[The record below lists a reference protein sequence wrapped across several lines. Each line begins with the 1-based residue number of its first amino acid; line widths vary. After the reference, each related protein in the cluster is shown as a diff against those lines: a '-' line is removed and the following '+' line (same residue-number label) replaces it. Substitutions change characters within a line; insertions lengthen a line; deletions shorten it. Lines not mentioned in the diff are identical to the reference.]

1 MTEISRASLF
11 GRLNP
16 TALKGIETATS
27 FCKMRGNPYVELIH
41 WLHVLLQESRNDL
54 AAIRSAFT
62 VDDTKLARD
71 VVAALDALPRGAS
84 AISDFSPQIEEAIE
98 KGWLYASLQFSAS
111 RVRTGHLLFGML
123 KTPTLKNALFA
134 ISPEFRKMQVEKL
147 GAEFENICAS
157 SIETTQIDAGPSAA
171 GSGGSDAGGGPVGEG
186 EALAKFS
193 IDLTEKA
200 RSGEIDKIVGRDA
213 EIRQVVDIL
222 LRRRQ
227 NNPIL
232 VGEAGV
238 GKTAVAEGFAR
249 RIVDGDVPPVLQ
261 GVTVRS
267 LDIGL
272 LQAGASVKGEFEK
285 RLRQVI
291 DEVESSTKPIILF
304 IDEAHTLVGAGGQAG
319 TGDAANLLKPALARG
334 RLRTIAATTYAE
346 YRQYF
351 EKDPALTR
359 RFQTVDVGE
368 PDTENAVAMLRSV
381 APMME
386 KHHDVVLL
394 DEAVEAAVKLSQRYV
409 PARQL
414 PDKAV
419 SLLDTACARVAVSQ
433 HAVPAQVEDR
443 RRRVELLEVEREIAA
458 REQAGQYREDDRV
471 AKIDELLID
480 ARAEC
485 TEAETKWEAEKV
497 ALDGVKAARDA
508 LAAAASAAIDPQEG
522 GGLEAAPAVEPAENG
537 GPEAAPP
544 ADTAALKADLD
555 AALEAMKAAQGD
567 APMVFGVADADAVA
581 SVVGDW
587 TGIPVGRMVK
597 NEIASVLTIA
607 DQLKTRVIGQDD
619 AMDAIAKRIQTSRA
633 KLDNPNKPVGVFMLC
648 GPSGVG
654 KTETAHVLSELLYS
668 GDDSLIVIN
677 MSEFQEAHTVST
689 LKGAPAG
696 YVGYG
701 QGGVLTEAVRRRPYS
716 VVHFQFSDMDILF
729 YGQAVDDANRVFREF
744 WNHQLSYSVQQ
755 WLKMDETASMEKLR
769 DEYINLLEKP
779 DITAEQLKKAEKRL
793 AVKLKAQNLHWA
805 KAYFV
810 ADSPAKITGDAK
822 PEQLIYHQMIE
833 LIGFPTQ
840 KMELVSAYFVPTQLG
855 TDYLGQFADRGV
867 EIRVITNSFMAN
879 DIAVVHA
886 YYQKYRPELLKKG
899 IRLYEFKHVL
909 KRNKR
914 TWYEIATGHV
924 IPAKNKNSSSLHAKF
939 FDVDGKV
946 FVGSFNFDPRSAQ
959 LNTEVG
965 LVIES
970 VELQQQISQNLD
982 HHLPRIAYEVKL
994 NEQRELIW
1002 LEQESNGQ
1010 IKVHQQEPEMTSFQR
1025 WMMKLVSYLP
1035 FEWMM

>member
-16 TALKGIETATS
+16 TALKAIETATS

-41 WLHVLLQESRNDL
+41 WLHVLSQDPQNDI
-54 AAIRSAFT
+54 AVVRRAFA

-71 VVAALDALPRGAS
+71 LVAALDSLPRGAS
-84 AISDFSPQIEEAIE
+84 SISDFSPQIEEAIE
-98 KGWLYASLQFSAS
+98 KGWIYASLQFSAS
-111 RVRTGHLLFGML
+111 RVRTGHLLYGML
-123 KTPTLKNALFA
+123 KTTTLKNALFG
-134 ISPEFRKMQVEKL
+134 ISSEFRKLQAERL
-147 GAEFENICAS
+147 GNEFERITGGS
-157 SIETTQIDAGPSAA
+157 SETTQVDVGPSAVGTSA
-171 GSGGSDAGGGPVGEG
+171 QPGSEPFGDSG
-186 EALAKFS
+186 ALERFS
-193 IDLTEKA
+193 VDLTA
-200 RSGEIDKIVGRDA
+200 RAREGKIDRIVGRDA

-249 RIVDGDVPPVLQ
+249 RVVDGDVPPSLA
-261 GVTVRS
+261 GVTVRA

-285 RLRQVI
+285 RLRDVI
-291 DEVESSTKPIILF
+291 DEVEASPKPIILF

-334 RLRTIAATTYAE
+334 LLRTIAATTYAE

-359 RFQTVDVGE
+359 RFQTVDVRE
-368 PDTENAVAMLRSV
+368 PDTDNAIAMLRSV

-433 HAVPAQVEDR
+433 HSVPAQVEDR
-443 RRRVELLEVEREIAA
+443 RRRVELLEVEREVAA
-458 REQAGQYREDDRV
+458 REQAGQYRSDDRV

-480 ARAEC
+480 ALAERDS
-485 TEAETKWEAEKV
+485 AETKWHAEKQ
-497 ALDGVKAARDA
+497 ALNRVKAARDA
-508 LAAAASAAIDPQEG
+508 LAQQENPAASTAEGDVEGEAEASGKPIDIAAF
-522 GGLEAAPAVEPAENG
+522 
-537 GPEAAPP
+537 
-544 ADTAALKADLD
+544 KADLD
-555 AALEAMKAAQGD
+555 AAIAAMKEVQCD

-597 NEIASVLTIA
+597 DEIASVLTIA

-654 KTETAHVLSELLYS
+654 KTETALVLSELLYS

-716 VVHFQFSDMDILF
+716 VVLLDEVEKAHPDVHEMFFQVFDKGFMNDSEGRFIDFKNTLILLTSNVGTDLITTMSEDEEMKPASEALAQALRPDLLKVF
-729 YGQAVDDANRVFREF
+729 PPALLGRLIVLPYYPLSPAMLKGIVRLQLNRIVKRFQENQGIVFNYGQDVVDLIVSRCNEV
-744 WNHQLSYSVQQ
+744 
-755 WLKMDETASMEKLR
+755 AS
-769 DEYINLLEKP
+769 
-779 DITAEQLKKAEKRL
+779 
-793 AVKLKAQNLHWA
+793 
-805 KAYFV
+805 
-810 ADSPAKITGDAK
+810 G
-822 PEQLIYHQMIE
+822 
-833 LIGFPTQ
+833 G
-840 KMELVSAYFVPTQLG
+840 
-855 TDYLGQFADRGV
+855 
-867 EIRVITNSFMAN
+867 RVIDAILTNTML
-879 DIAVVHA
+879 
-886 YYQKYRPELLKKG
+886 PEISVLLLDKQMNG
-899 IRLYEFKHVL
+899 DELGAIDVCVEGDEFSYHL
-909 KRNKR
+909 
-914 TWYEIATGHV
+914 I
-924 IPAKNKNSSSLHAKF
+924 NSK
-939 FDVDGKV
+939 DW
-946 FVGSFNFDPRSAQ
+946 RS
-959 LNTEVG
+959 
-965 LVIES
+965 
-970 VELQQQISQNLD
+970 
-982 HHLPRIAYEVKL
+982 
-994 NEQRELIW
+994 NE
-1002 LEQESNGQ
+1002 
-1010 IKVHQQEPEMTSFQR
+1010 H
-1025 WMMKLVSYLP
+1025 
-1035 FEWMM
+1035 

>member
-16 TALKGIETATS
+16 TALKAIETATS
-27 FCKMRGNPYVELIH
+27 FCKMRGNPYVEMIH
-41 WLHVLLQESRNDL
+41 WLHVLLQEPRNDVG
-54 AAIRSAFT
+54 AIRSAFAI
-62 VDDTKLARD
+62 DDAKLARD
-71 VVAALDALPRGAS
+71 IVAAMDVLPRGAS
-84 AISDFSPQIEEAIE
+84 AISDFAPQIEEAIE
-98 KGWLYASLQFSAS
+98 KGWIYASLQFSAS

-123 KTPTLKNALFA
+123 KTPTLRNALFA
-134 ISPEFRKMQVEKL
+134 ISSEFRKVQVEKL
-147 GAEFENICAS
+147 GVDFEKICGS
-157 SIETTQIDAGPSAA
+157 SHETTQFDAGPVAVEGGDGAVGSA
-171 GSGGSDAGGGPVGEG
+171 GEG
-186 EALAKFS
+186 EALGRFS
-193 IDLTEKA
+193 LDLTQKA

-249 RIVDGDVPPVLQ
+249 RIVDGDVPPVLR
-261 GVTVRS
+261 GVTVRA

-291 DEVESSTKPIILF
+291 DEVEASPKPIILF

-368 PDTENAVAMLRSV
+368 PDAENAIAMLRSI

-458 REQAGQYREDDRV
+458 REQAAQYRNDDRV
-471 AKIDELLID
+471 AKIYELLIE
-480 ARAEC
+480 ARATC
-485 TEAETKWEAEKV
+485 VEAEAKWECEKA
-497 ALDGVKAARDA
+497 ALERVKAARDA
-508 LAAAASAAIDPQEG
+508 RAAAATAAEVG
-522 GGLEAAPAVEPAENG
+522 EAAS
-537 GPEAAPP
+537 
-544 ADTAALKADLD
+544 ADPGALKDELD
-555 AALEAMKAAQGD
+555 AALAVMRAAQAD
-567 APMVFGVADADAVA
+567 TPMVFGVADADAVA

-607 DQLKTRVIGQDD
+607 DQLTARVIGQDD
-619 AMDAIAKRIQTSRA
+619 AMKAIAKRVQTSRA
-633 KLDNPNKPVGVFMLC
+633 RLDNPNKPVGVFMLC

-716 VVHFQFSDMDILF
+716 VVLLDEVEKAHPDVHEMFFQVFDKGFMNDSEGRFIDFKNTLILLTSN
-729 YGQAVDDANRVFREF
+729 V
-744 WNHQLSYSVQQ
+744 
-755 WLKMDETASMEKLR
+755 
-769 DEYINLLEKP
+769 
-779 DITAEQLKKAEKRL
+779 
-793 AVKLKAQNLHWA
+793 
-805 KAYFV
+805 
-810 ADSPAKITGDAK
+810 
-822 PEQLIYHQMIE
+822 
-833 LIGFPTQ
+833 
-840 KMELVSAYFVPTQLG
+840 G
-855 TDYLGQFADRGV
+855 TDL
-867 EIRVITNSFMAN
+867 ITTMSEDEEMMPSFEAL
-879 DIAVVHA
+879 ATA
-886 YYQKYRPELLKKG
+886 LRPELLKTFPPALLGRLIVLPFYPLSPAMLQG
-899 IRLYEFKHVL
+899 IVQLQMGRLVKRFAENHGIVFTYGQDVVELIVSRCNEVASGGRVIDAILTNTMLPEISVL
-909 KRNKR
+909 LLEKQMGG
-914 TWYEIATGHV
+914 EAIAT
-924 IPAKNKNSSSLHAKF
+924 I
-939 FDVDGKV
+939 DV
-946 FVGSFNFDPRSAQ
+946 
-959 LNTEVG
+959 
-965 LVIES
+965 S
-970 VELQQQISQNLD
+970 VEGDRFGYVL
-982 HHLPRIAYEVKL
+982 
-994 NEQRELIW
+994 
-1002 LEQESNGQ
+1002 G
-1010 IKVHQQEPEMTSFQR
+1010 
-1025 WMMKLVSYLP
+1025 
-1035 FEWMM
+1035 